1 MDVEA
6 LAPALRKM
14 KVGELDPELRS
25 EIATLA
31 RELGRGSAITAS
43 SSLHF
48 LLKLYRAEKAKERGR
63 EKALKRAE
71 ELILRLSSLH
81 HDIQKRESERRR
93 EERGRRIPFPAIRES
108 VIVSGKLRE
117 MFGSIGITDEGV
129 MGRAVELLGEE
140 RAGER
145 VDMVKLMDIGPEL
158 TKRLFSEHPDTVLI
172 PKEDDFVSELEAIEA
187 KKGMID
193 SWREAN
199 GREPPMWADYDKTPG
214 ILVDTYEDITRL
226 LNLEPPETAGAEQ
239 KEARYRGKPMDPDDF
254 SRVVMAMG
262 FSGVR
267 ESKHGRIL
275 SDGKGNI
282 MCVQRAHR
290 KQEQLNPSTIKKK
303 LTEAGVDL
311 DEFEKKRRE
320 LKL

>member
-1 MDVEA
+1 
-6 LAPALRKM
+6 M
-14 KVGELDPELRS
+14 KVGELDPALQS
-25 EIATLA
+25 EIAALA
-31 RELGRGSAITAS
+31 RELGQDTAITAS

-48 LLKLYRAEKAKERGR
+48 LVKLYEAEKAKERGR

-93 EERGRRIPFPAIRES
+93 EERGRRIPFPTIQGS

-117 MFGSIGITDEGV
+117 MFESIGITDEGV
-129 MGRAVELLGEE
+129 MGRAVELMGEE
-140 RAGER
+140 KAEER
-145 VDMVKLMDIGPEL
+145 IGMVKLMDIGPEL
-158 TKRLFSEHPDTVLI
+158 TKRLFAVHPETILI
-172 PKEDDFVSELEAIEA
+172 PREDDFVSELEAIEA

-226 LNLEPPETAGAEQ
+226 LNLEPPESAGGRI
-239 KEARYRGKPMDPDDF
+239 KEVRYRGKPMDPDDF
-254 SRVVMAMG
+254 ARVVMAMG
-262 FSGVR
+262 FGEVR
-267 ESKHGRIL
+267 DARHGKIL

-290 KQEQLNPSTIKKK
+290 KQEQLNPGTIKKK